1 MKIREINE
9 LLNTGPVICCDE
21 DMDFEIKFG
30 FASDL
35 MSDVLALANH
45 DVILITGLT
54 NIQTIRTAEMKDI
67 KWIIFVRGKVP
78 DDTAVDLAKQTGINI
93 LCTKETMFRTC
104 GLLFG
109 HGLRGA
115 EISR

>member
-1 MKIREINE
+1 MKISEINV
-9 LLNTGPVICCDE
+9 LLNTGPDMCCD
-21 DMDFEIKFG
+21 DMELDIKFG

-45 DVILITGLT
+45 DVVLITGLT
-54 NIQTIRTAEMKDI
+54 NVQTIRTAEMKDI

-78 DDTAVDLAKQTGINI
+78 DENTVELAKQNGINI

-104 GLLFG
+104 GILFG
-109 HGLRGA
+109 NGLRGA
-115 EISR
+115 ELSRW